1 MSEKFLCPAC
11 NKEVD
16 YDYTEFTY
24 DVSGIPFRKLCKEC
38 EYESNVELPIEV
50 VCELYKKYLLEFKGF
65 GQKEAQR

>member
-24 DVSGIPFRKLCKEC
+24 DVSGIPFRKLCKDCAREIMDNRGYDGRDYRYDC
-38 EYESNVELPIEV
+38 SEDIW
-50 VCELYKKYLLEFKGF
+50 
-65 GQKEAQR
+65 